1 MNEIL
6 IPLTIFYFIPVVIS
20 IIVDW
25 LDRDVKTV
33 EDLTEHF
40 WVHLTPGFN
49 IMFIVFVITSSVFES
64 NIWVRLSGFIRTKCE
79 KIKNIK
85 IKK

>member
-33 EDLTEHF
+33 GDLMEHF
-40 WVHLTPGFN
+40 WIHLTPCFN
-49 IMFIVFVITSSVFES
+49 IIFIVFVITNSVFES
-64 NIWVRLSGFIRTKCE
+64 NIWVRLSVSFRTKWE
-79 KIKNIK
+79 KFKNIK
-85 IKK
+85 IK

>member
-6 IPLTIFYFIPVVIS
+6 IPLTIFYLIPVVIS
-20 IIVDW
+20 IIVDL
-25 LDRDVKTV
+25 LDRNVKTV
-33 EDLTEHF
+33 GDLITHF

-49 IMFIVFVITSSVFES
+49 IMFIMYVIISAVFES
-64 NIWVRLSGFIRTKCE
+64 NIWVRLSVSFRTKWE
-79 KIKNIK
+79 KFKNIK